1 MSQKFADIIIDISHY
16 AIDKTFQYII
26 PTELE
31 EDVTVGMQVAVPFG
45 QGNRSRKGYVIQI
58 TEKPEYDIDK
68 MKEITGIV
76 SKSIPI
82 EGKLIK
88 LAAWMKEKYGTTMLN
103 CLLTVMPV
111 KERIRKV
118 EPKLKTE
125 EYVVDTPC
133 ITKLSHEQEEMVGDF
148 SADIDEGC
156 INTYLLHGITG
167 SGKTEVYIHC
177 IKKVISLGRQAIVLV
192 PEIALTYQNVAR
204 FKQHFKDRVAVI
216 NSKQSKGEKYREFE
230 RARNGEVDVV
240 IGPRS
245 ALFAPCRDLGLIV
258 IDEEHDS
265 AYKSDQSPRYHAR
278 EVALERAKL
287 EHSAVILGSATPSLE
302 SYQNARLGLYKLWRL
317 DKRPNGRELAE
328 VTVVD
333 MREELRLGNRSIIS
347 LELKNAIE
355 ARLNKK
361 EQIMLFLNRRG
372 YNSFISCRQCGEAV
386 KCPKCDVT
394 LSLHNVGKKNGQP
407 GRGNA
412 AGGVM
417 ICHYCGYETPQPA
430 VCPSCSSKMIGGF
443 GTGTEK
449 VEEEIVRLFPD
460 VKTTRMD
467 RDTTTK
473 KDAYQKILEEFK
485 SGEADILIGTQMIV
499 KGHDFENVTLVGVVA
514 ADISLFANDYRAG
527 ERTFDLIT
535 QAAGRAGRGD
545 VKGQV
550 IIQTY
555 QPEHYAIAAAAKQS
569 YEDFFNMEMAYRRLL
584 SYPPA
589 AVMAVVLFVSLDYEA
604 AKNAADELCRGLKNI
619 AGAFKGIRIIGPGDA
634 TIGKINSL
642 YRKVLYIK
650 SKVPEE
656 FTALR
661 TFIEDFEPDNV
672 SVMLDI
678 NPVNMY

>member
-1 MSQKFADIIIDISHY
+1 MSQKYADIIIDISHY
-16 AIDKTFQYII
+16 AIDKTFQYMI
-26 PTELE
+26 PKELE
-31 EDVTVGMQVAVPFG
+31 EDVTVGIQVVVPFG

-58 TEKPEYDIDK
+58 TEKPEYDIAK
-68 MKEITGIV
+68 MKEIIGVV

-82 EGKLIK
+82 EGKLIQ
-88 LAAWMKEKYGTTMLN
+88 LAAWMKEKYGTTMIN

-118 EPKLKTE
+118 EPKLKAE
-125 EYVVDTPC
+125 DYVVDDSG
-133 ITKLSHEQEEMVGDF
+133 ITSLSKEQEKLVEEF
-148 SADIDEGC
+148 STDIDNGC
-156 INTYLLHGITG
+156 TNTYLLHGITG
-167 SGKTEVYIHC
+167 SGKTFVYINC
-177 IKKVISLGRQAIVLV
+177 IKKMTDLGRQAIVLV

-278 EVALERAKL
+278 EVALERARL
-287 EHSAVILGSATPSLE
+287 EQAAVILGSATPSLE
-302 SYQNARLGLYKLWRL
+302 SYQNARLGRYKLWTL
-317 DKRPNGRELAE
+317 DKRPGGGELAE
-328 VTVVD
+328 VQVVD
-333 MREELRLGNRSIIS
+333 MRKELRLGNRSIIS
-347 LELKNAIE
+347 LALKNAIE
-355 ARLNKK
+355 ERLGKK

-372 YNSFISCRQCGEAV
+372 YNSFLSCRQCGEAV
-386 KCPKCDVT
+386 KCPKCDMT
-394 LSLHNVGKKNGQP
+394 LSLHNVDKKTGRL
-407 GRGNA
+407 GRGTA
-412 AGGVM
+412 TGGIMV
-417 ICHYCGYETPQPA
+417 CHYCGYQTQQPNQ
-430 VCPSCSSKMIGGF
+430 CPSCLSKMIGGF

-449 VEEEIVRLFPD
+449 VEEEILRLFPN

-473 KDAYQKILEEFK
+473 KEAFQKILEEFK

-545 VKGQV
+545 KKGQV

-584 SYPPA
+584 SYPPE
-589 AVMAVVLFVSLDYEA
+589 AVMAVVLFVSPDYEA
-604 AKNAADELCRGLKNI
+604 ATKAAEELCKGLKNI
-619 AGAFKGIRIIGPGDA
+619 VRSKDIRIIGPGDA

-650 SKVPEE
+650 SKAPEE
-656 FTALR
+656 FVALR
-661 TFIEDFEPDNV
+661 TFIEDFEMDNV

-678 NPVNMY
+678 NPMNMY

>member
-1 MSQKFADIIIDISHY
+1 MSQKYADIIIDISHY

-26 PTELE
+26 PRELE

-45 QGNRSRKGYVIQI
+45 QGNRSRKGYIIQI

-68 MKEITGIV
+68 MKEIISIV

-125 EYVVDTPC
+125 EYVLDTPC
-133 ITKLSHEQEEMVGDF
+133 ITKLSDEQEKMVKEF
-148 SADIDEGC
+148 SADIDKGH

-167 SGKTEVYIHC
+167 SGKTLVYINC
-177 IKKVISLGRQAIVLV
+177 IKKITSLGKQAIVLV

-204 FKQHFKDRVAVI
+204 FKQYFQERVAVI
-216 NSKQSKGEKYREFE
+216 TSKQSKGEKYREFE

-278 EVALERAKL
+278 EVALERAGL
-287 EHSAVILGSATPSLE
+287 EQAAVILGSATPSLE

-328 VTVVD
+328 VKVVD

-347 LELKNAIE
+347 LELKKAIE
-355 ARLNKK
+355 EKLNKK

-372 YNSFISCRQCGEAV
+372 YNSFLSCRQCGEAV

-394 LSLHNVGKKNGQP
+394 LSLHNAEKKTGQLR
-407 GRGNA
+407 RGNA
-412 AGGVM
+412 TGGVM
-417 ICHYCGYETPQPA
+417 VCHYCGYQTPQPA

-449 VEEEIVRLFPD
+449 VEEEILRLFPH
-460 VKTTRMD
+460 VKTVRMD

-473 KDAYQKILEEFK
+473 KDAFQKILEEFK

-545 VKGQV
+545 EKGQV

-555 QPEHYAIAAAAKQS
+555 QPEHYAIATAAKQS
-569 YEDFFNMEMAYRRLL
+569 YEDFFQMEMAYRRLL

-589 AVMAVVLFVSLDYEA
+589 AVMAVVLFVSSDYET
-604 AKNAADELCRGLKNI
+604 AKNASDELCRGLKKI
-619 AGAFKGIRIIGPGDA
+619 AVSKGIRIIGPGDA
-634 TIGKINSL
+634 TISKINSL
-642 YRKVLYIK
+642 YRRVLYIK

-656 FTALR
+656 FVALR
-661 TFIEDFEPDNV
+661 TFIEDFEMDNV

-678 NPVNMY
+678 NPMNMY